1 MPDEQTQAA
10 YAANAAAYSRNWLE
24 QPEPTDLYARF
35 ERFFHKGGAT
45 ADVGCGNGRDA
56 AWLAA
61 HGYPVVGY
69 DASAELLA
77 EARHLFP
84 GLSFAQANLPRLTEI
99 VRQFDNVVCETV
111 IMHLAQAEIT
121 EAVRNLQRL
130 LKPGGVLYL
139 SWRVTEG
146 ADKRDANGRLYAAF
160 DPGFV
165 REQLTAC
172 EILLLEDVVSVS
184 SGKRI
189 CRIVA
194 RRPSDQFAA

>member
-1 MPDEQTQAA
+1 MRPTRH
-10 YAANAAAYSRNWLE
+10 SRDWLE
-24 QPEPTDLYARF
+24 QAAPTDLYARF
-35 ERFFHKGGAT
+35 ERFFRKGGET
-45 ADVGCGNGRDA
+45 ADIGCGNGRDA

-77 EARHLFP
+77 EARRLFP
-84 GLSFAQANLPRLTEI
+84 GLAFAQAKLPRLAEI
-99 VRQFDNVVCETV
+99 ARQFDNVVCETV
-111 IMHLAQAEIT
+111 IMHLAQAEIA

-139 SWRVTEG
+139 SWRVTERT
-146 ADKRDANGRLYAAF
+146 DKRDADGRLYTAF
-160 DPGFV
+160 DPAFV
-165 REQLTAC
+165 REQLTGC
-172 EILLLEDVVSVS
+172 EVLLFEDVVSVS

-194 RRPSDQFAA
+194 RKPAAQSAA